1 MARLDYR
8 RLARKTAGIADG
20 VRGMTRTLT
29 ALAAVVLMLPGCALT
44 GSGAVEVGQWVNDR
58 GEVVE
63 ESVVMARLRA
73 SDIALLGEVHDSEA
87 IHRKQQAVL
96 NALEG
101 PVVLA
106 MEQLDLG
113 EGHAVAMNTDIG
125 SQNARERAER
135 GGFDFEGWGWDH
147 YDGLFEL
154 ATSRRWPLWPLNLPR
169 SQAIA
174 VAMAPEAQWRDR
186 LHAADAEAI
195 ERFSPRLELP
205 AVDHD
210 GLVDDMQQAHCGQM
224 GREAARG
231 MARAQVARDILMADA
246 LIRAREDRP
255 GHRVMAVMGNQHARL
270 DRGVGYWL
278 EHSDRKETGAVVALG
293 MWPSNAFDSLS
304 AITGAYDFVWIADPI
319 ERDLDCEGRD

>member
-8 RLARKTAGIADG
+8 RLSRTTSGKADK
-20 VRGMTRTLT
+20 VRGLTRRLA
-29 ALAAVVLMLPGCALT
+29 ALAAVVVILPGCALT
-44 GSGAVEVGQWVNDR
+44 APGSVAVGQWVNDR
-58 GEVVE
+58 GEVVP
-63 ESVVMARLRA
+63 ESVVMARLQA
-73 SDIALLGEVHDSEA
+73 SDIALLGEVHDSED

-96 NALEG
+96 NAVDG

-113 EGHAVAMNTDIG
+113 EGHAAAMNADID
-125 SQNARERAER
+125 SQNARERAAS
-135 GGFDFEGWGWDH
+135 GGFDFDGWGWNH
-147 YDGLFEL
+147 YQGLFEL

-174 VAMAPEAQWRDR
+174 VAMAPEADWRDR
-186 LHAADAEAI
+186 LRRADIEAI
-195 ERFSPRLELP
+195 ERVSPRLELP
-205 AVDHD
+205 SIAQAS
-210 GLVDDMQQAHCGQM
+210 LINDMQQAHCGQM

-246 LIRAREDRP
+246 LIRAHDERP
-255 GHRVMAVMGNQHARL
+255 GHRVVAVMGNQHARL

-278 EHSDRKETGAVVALG
+278 EQSDRQEADDVVALG
-293 MWPSNAFDSLS
+293 MWPINAVGSLS

-319 ERDLDCEGRD
+319 ERKAACGGG